1 MYVIYVMCLCTCRGV
16 PCPERSQG
24 LFTHAVHMTL
34 YIFSV
39 MVVGYI
45 KYIYYVLITRRTL
58 DYQDVLGA
66 LNKKGIAIRV
76 ASPKLVMEEV
86 SKPFDYSI

>member
-1 MYVIYVMCLCTCRGV
+1 
-16 PCPERSQG
+16 
-24 LFTHAVHMTL
+24 
-34 YIFSV
+34 
-39 MVVGYI
+39 MVYMVAMSI
-45 KYIYYVLITRRTL
+45 TPLIRRTL

-86 SKPFDYSI
+86 SKFGV

>member
-1 MYVIYVMCLCTCRGV
+1 MYIVYICRDV
-16 PCPERSQG
+16 PCQELSQG
-24 LFTHAVHMTL
+24 LCIHVHCVICEATMSTAL
-34 YIFSV
+34 
-39 MVVGYI
+39 
-45 KYIYYVLITRRTL
+45 LIRRTL

-86 SKPFDYSI
+86 SKLRLFS